1 VRKEKEKGNCFQR
14 KRYTFSNQ
22 RDKVGIRTMKKVEHW
37 AGNVSNELDILVR
50 LVILIELMRKL
61 KYMVK
66 WEKESE
72 RKGQIGVSKLIYV

>member
-1 VRKEKEKGNCFQR
+1 
-14 KRYTFSNQ
+14 
-22 RDKVGIRTMKKVEHW
+22 MKKVEHW